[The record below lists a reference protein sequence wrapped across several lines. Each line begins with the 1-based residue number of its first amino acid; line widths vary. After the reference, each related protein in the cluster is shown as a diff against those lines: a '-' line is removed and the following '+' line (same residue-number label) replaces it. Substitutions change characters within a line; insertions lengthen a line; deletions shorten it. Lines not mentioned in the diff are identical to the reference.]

1 MESPIKKSLFKA
13 FRNPSLALLLIKARL
28 HGLIG
33 SKEFSGANENRSESD
48 NGRYVSFVNKANN
61 NFKAFKTFKRNPSY
75 VEILEHASKEDGLSY
90 LKIIADQTP
99 DLLNKINDFKI
110 NDLVGNPII
119 HHYDGIGRVSPS
131 TLRYAKVA
139 SDLMLHFGQDIGKNI
154 AEIGIGYGGQMLIN
168 DQVFKMKSYHLF
180 DLSPVLMLASRYLE
194 NHILNA
200 SYELSTLNQSAGDLE
215 YDLVISNYAFSE
227 LPQQL
232 QKKYIEKVLSKSKKG
247 YLTMNSGHS
256 DSAFSQNKLS
266 LSQLEELLPKFRVF
280 EEKPLTSAKNYI
292 IVWG

>member
-99 DLLNKINDFKI
+99 ELLNKINDFKI
-110 NDLVGNPII
+110 NDLVGKTFSTTSILLVNHAISHRHGRSI
-119 HHYDGIGRVSPS
+119 TSTLGDLQKLAAARRGRVLAEVTS
-131 TLRYAKVA
+131 A
-139 SDLMLHFGQDIGKNI
+139 I
-154 AEIGIGYGGQMLIN
+154 A
-168 DQVFKMKSYHLF
+168 
-180 DLSPVLMLASRYLE
+180 
-194 NHILNA
+194 
-200 SYELSTLNQSAGDLE
+200 LSTDQEQRLTTALTAIYKQEVQVQVVIDKKVIGGVAVRVGDEVIDGTVANRLAQVRRQLAG
-215 YDLVISNYAFSE
+215 
-227 LPQQL
+227 
-232 QKKYIEKVLSKSKKG
+232 
-247 YLTMNSGHS
+247 
-256 DSAFSQNKLS
+256 
-266 LSQLEELLPKFRVF
+266 
-280 EEKPLTSAKNYI
+280 
-292 IVWG
+292 